1 MIFLY
6 KTKENHIN
14 STKPNTINC
23 HRKPYTPI
31 TMNLY
36 LFELQHISSTY
47 SDVFCYFSYFM

>member
-1 MIFLY
+1 MFFLY
-6 KTKENHIN
+6 KTKDNHIN

-23 HRKPYTPI
+23 HRKPYTPFK
-31 TMNLY
+31 MNLY